1 VTVTIV
7 PEGATVPRS
16 SSADRWARAAV
27 LAACRRVREGHL
39 TVQEGDRVAVCRS
52 GCESPGLRAT
62 VTVHHPRAYREA
74 MAGSVGLARG
84 YVEGWWDADDL
95 VALLRIATRHL
106 PPAGGGLLG
115 WGRHLGW
122 PDRMLRRTSDRV
134 LRGSRAGSGR
144 RAGGPGGWERDRE
157 NIRAHYDLG
166 DDFFALFLD
175 PTLTYS
181 CGIFE
186 SPEVSLEQA
195 SRAKLDRICAK
206 LGLGPA
212 DRVLEIGTGWGSFAL
227 HAAST
232 YGCQVTT
239 TTISERQY
247 SHARRSVA
255 RAGLED
261 LVTVRNDDYRALRG
275 TWDKI
280 VSIEMIE
287 AIGWQSYD
295 QFFSS
300 CANLLRP
307 DGIMAL
313 QAIVIDDRVYPSAKR
328 SEDFIKA
335 MVFPGSCIPSVEA
348 IVRSTARA
356 SDLRTVGLEDIGA
369 HYADTL
375 TRWRS
380 RFHENRS
387 EIAALGFDEPFLRL
401 WDLYLAYCQAGF
413 EEGRISDVQML
424 LAKPGWRLRSAGH
437 GSERRRPL

>member
-1 VTVTIV
+1 MTVTMV

-16 SSADRWARAAV
+16 SSVDRWARGAV
-27 LAACRRVREGHL
+27 LAACRRIREGHL
-39 TVQEGDRVAVCRS
+39 TVREGDRLTAYGP
-52 GCESPGLRAT
+52 GCEHPGLRAT
-62 VTVHHPRAYREA
+62 VTVHHPHAYRAA
-74 MAGSVGLARG
+74 MAGSVGLGRG

-95 VALLRIATRHL
+95 VALLRIAARHL
-106 PPAGGGLLG
+106 PPGGGGLLG
-115 WGRHLGW
+115 WGGRRLALPNRTLGRA
-122 PDRMLRRTSDRV
+122 PDRA
-134 LRGSRAGSGR
+134 LRGGRARGDR
-144 RAGGPGGWERDRE
+144 RGGWERDRE

-181 CGIFE
+181 CGIFD
-186 SPEVSLEQA
+186 SPEASLEQA
-195 SRAKLDRICAK
+195 SLAKLDRICTK
-206 LGLGPA
+206 LDLGPG

-232 YGCQVTT
+232 YGCHVTT
-239 TTISERQY
+239 TTISDRQY

-255 RAGLED
+255 GAGLGD

-287 AIGWQSYD
+287 AIGWRSYD
-295 QFFSS
+295 QFFST
-300 CANLLRP
+300 CASLLRP
-307 DGIMAL
+307 GGLMAL
-313 QAIVIDDRVYPSAKR
+313 QAIVIDDRVYPRAKR

-335 MVFPGSCIPSVEA
+335 MVFPGSCLPSVEA

-375 TRWRS
+375 TKWRS
-380 RFHENRS
+380 RFHKNRC

-413 EEGRISDVQML
+413 EERRISDAQML
-424 LAKPGWRLRSAGH
+424 LAKPGWRPRTPGH
-437 GSERRRPL
+437 GRERRRAP

>member
-1 VTVTIV
+1 LTVTIV
-7 PEGATVPRS
+7 PEAAAIPES
-16 SSADRWARAAV
+16 SPVDRWARGAV
-27 LAACRRVREGHL
+27 LGACRRIGEGRL
-39 TVQEGDRVAVCRS
+39 TVREGDRVKVYGSECDL
-52 GCESPGLRAT
+52 PGLEAT
-62 VTVHHPRAYREA
+62 VTVHHPRAYRA
-74 MAGSVGLARG
+74 AAAGSVGLARG

-95 VALLRIATRHL
+95 VALLRIAARRL
-106 PPAGGGLLG
+106 PLGGNRVA
-115 WGRHLGW
+115 WGRLGLAL
-122 PDRMLRRTSDRV
+122 PGRAPNGTPGRVRRG
-134 LRGSRAGSGR
+134 GSRRGQRPDPGM
-144 RAGGPGGWERDRE
+144 GGWERDRE

-186 SPEVSLEQA
+186 SAESSLEQA
-195 SRAKLDRICAK
+195 SRAKLDRICSK
-206 LGLGPA
+206 LGLGPG

-232 YGCQVTT
+232 YGCHVTT
-239 TTISERQY
+239 TTISDRQFA
-247 SHARRSVA
+247 HARRIVA
-255 RAGLED
+255 RSGLED

-287 AIGWQSYD
+287 AIGWRSYD
-295 QFFSS
+295 RFFST

-307 DGIMAL
+307 DGLMAL
-313 QAIVIDDRVYPSAKR
+313 QAIVIDDRVYPRAKR

-335 MVFPGSCIPSVEA
+335 MVFPGSCIPSIEA
-348 IVRSTARA
+348 IVRSTSRA

-369 HYADTL
+369 HYAETL
-375 TRWRS
+375 ARWRS
-380 RFHENRS
+380 RFHQNRA

-413 EEGRISDVQML
+413 EERRISDVQMM
-424 LAKPGWRLRSAGH
+424 LAKPGWRPRSP
-437 GSERRRPL
+437 RRDHDRDGAL